1 MVVAVAIM
9 DTHLTLTQ
17 LHIRNFLEC
26 RRRFELRYLTPFVWP
41 EPPYLLETEQAF
53 DRGRAF
59 HKHVEQHFLG
69 LAPRPSL
76 ADDPLI
82 RTWWGTFESAG
93 PTIPDGRRYPEISL
107 AVPLGGHQLFGR
119 FDLLVLSPTAEGEVA
134 ATLFDWKTS
143 KAQPEARLR
152 AAWQTRLY
160 LALLAE
166 GGHTLIPG
174 RTTKLNPDLLSMT
187 YWYVGD
193 PEHPRTIA
201 YGRAMHQ
208 QNWQEIGDIV
218 AQIEAARQAAQ
229 WPLTDDWSRCR
240 DCAYQ
245 TLCGRN
251 TAATTPT
258 DAGDLDDLEIDDV
271 AEDLAPSWK

>member
-1 MVVAVAIM
+1 M
-9 DTHLTLTQ
+9 DKHLSLTQ

-26 RRRFELRYLTPFVWP
+26 RRRFELRYLSPFAWP
-41 EPPYLLETEQAF
+41 EPPYSLDTEQAF

-59 HKHVEQHFLG
+59 HKHLEQRFLG
-69 LAPRPSL
+69 LNPHA
-76 ADDPLI
+76 AMIDDPTI
-82 RTWWGTFESAG
+82 RMWWNTFDSSG
-93 PTIPDGRRYPEISL
+93 PPIPDGRRYPEISL

-119 FDLLVLSPTAEGEVA
+119 FDLLVITPTDDGDVK
-134 ATLFDWKTS
+134 ATIFDWKTS

-152 AAWQTRLY
+152 TVWQTRLY

-174 RTTKLNPDLLSMT
+174 RKEKLNPDHLSMT

-193 PEHPRTIA
+193 PDNPRTLA
-201 YGRAMHQ
+201 YSRAMHQ
-208 QNWQEIGDIV
+208 QNWQEIGEIV
-218 AQIEAARQAAQ
+218 AEIEAARQAAE

-245 TLCGRN
+245 AYCGRQ
-251 TAATTPT
+251 TATSPQS
-258 DAGDLDDLEIDDV
+258 DIGDTDDLELDDV
-271 AEDLAPSWK
+271 FAGMEPAWG